1 MTIILPKEEIQVDFE
16 QQILRAWHDA
26 HGLDN
31 GRVHLSW
38 GEDRVVVIIEN
49 VLFKGEQLLVQS
61 EQGNAVFE
69 QYVNELLAYVIEE
82 QKTTLSR
89 LLEREITDASFSA
102 NIPEYWV
109 MMVFRLGEQGVS

>member
-1 MTIILPKEEIQVDFE
+1 MTFILPKEEIQVDFQ
-16 QQILRAWHDA
+16 QQILHAWHEA
-26 HGLDN
+26 HGIDN

-49 VLFKGEQLLVQS
+49 ALFKGEQLLVQS

-69 QYVNELLAYVIEE
+69 QYVNELLAYIVEE
-82 QKTTLSR
+82 QRSTLSR

-102 NIPEYWV
+102 NVQEHWV
-109 MMVFRLGEQGVS
+109 MIVFRLAE